1 MKLKVCPRCDGLGE
15 EPASPIEDVLHAI
28 TLCSKCNG
36 KGEVSAK
43 TLKLKL
49 AVETCSFI
57 PITSVKALIKSKR
70 ALNEFD
76 ESLGNGSVSYGDGNR
91 TMTTIDYILER
102 IRDTIEYSAN
112 ANSFNKAIA
121 ALEEARDNGA
131 NGVTYID
138 LEN

>member
-1 MKLKVCPRCDGLGE
+1 M
-15 EPASPIEDVLHAI
+15 
-28 TLCSKCNG
+28 
-36 KGEVSAK
+36 
-43 TLKLKL
+43 KLKL

-76 ESLGNGSVSYGDGNR
+76 ESLCNGSVSYGDGNR

-112 ANSFNKAIA
+112 TNSFNKAIA
-121 ALEEARDNGA
+121 ALEEAIANGA